1 MAIREYLKFVTLAFI
16 LLLISCSENPVSP
29 EPEPDFLKID
39 ARLDKDER
47 GYYHLVLNR
56 NQNQTLHRISAVTNH
71 DGDFPVKVGWDA
83 FDMTGNIKTWT
94 YTDGFGRRHV
104 VDIIN
109 HVSYSDS
116 EGIVNTMFAPVRS
129 MVGDT
134 VIVGS
139 AHFLVPP
146 HINLTLPGKGTWFP
160 KP

>member
-1 MAIREYLKFVTLAFI
+1 MKSFSFVF
-16 LLLISCSENPVSP
+16 LLLLCCSGNPVSP
-29 EPEPDFLKID
+29 EPESDFLKID
-39 ARLDKDER
+39 ARLDKDSA

-94 YTDGFGRRHV
+94 YTDGFGRKHE

-116 EGIVNTMFAPVRS
+116 DGIVNTMFAPVRS

-139 AHFLVPP
+139 AYSNYETVSDFIFIVLD
-146 HINLTLPGKGTWFP
+146 
-160 KP
+160 